1 MYVCMQNFISTRS
14 ATTWRH
20 VQIYKKTTSL
30 HLPNHPL
37 HSGHEISLDA
47 ISPLF

>member
-1 MYVCMQNFISTRS
+1 MK
-14 ATTWRH
+14 
-20 VQIYKKTTSL
+20 KKTLPLTINIARLPPPPLPNL

-47 ISPLF
+47 ISLLF

>member
-1 MYVCMQNFISTRS
+1 M
-14 ATTWRH
+14 
-20 VQIYKKTTSL
+20 KKNPSPQPLILPNSPPPLPNL